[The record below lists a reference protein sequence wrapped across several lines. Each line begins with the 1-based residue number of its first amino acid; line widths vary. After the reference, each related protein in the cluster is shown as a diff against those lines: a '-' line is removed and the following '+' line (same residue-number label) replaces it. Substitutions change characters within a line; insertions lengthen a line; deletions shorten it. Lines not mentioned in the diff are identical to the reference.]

1 MSYSSFD
8 PPGFFAIMVTIA
20 HPGAIGSNH
29 ALATGIGHPFAAPL
43 PPSAPSRGASGP
55 HHQLITEGEIFMRR
69 VTTLAAAVAIAAS
82 SAAVA
87 RPMHQMHQ
95 ESGYY
100 VIRWDN
106 TGVCQI
112 WNTEL
117 QQEPVR
123 FLSDYK
129 VVSKPVP
136 TFTQAAAIQE
146 NMRMSRH
153 CTL

>member
-1 MSYSSFD
+1 
-8 PPGFFAIMVTIA
+8 
-20 HPGAIGSNH
+20 
-29 ALATGIGHPFAAPL
+29 
-43 PPSAPSRGASGP
+43 
-55 HHQLITEGEIFMRR
+55 MRR
-69 VTTLAAAVAIAAS
+69 FTALCAAAAMVASTAAI
-82 SAAVA
+82 A
-87 RPMHQMHQ
+87 RPMQQ
-95 ESGYY
+95 QSGYY

-117 QQEPVR
+117 QQQPVH

-136 TFTQAAAIQE
+136 TFTEAVAVQDK
-146 NMRMSRH
+146 MRMDRH

>member
-1 MSYSSFD
+1 
-8 PPGFFAIMVTIA
+8 
-20 HPGAIGSNH
+20 
-29 ALATGIGHPFAAPL
+29 
-43 PPSAPSRGASGP
+43 
-55 HHQLITEGEIFMRR
+55 MRR
-69 VTTLAAAVAIAAS
+69 VTVFCAATAFVVSGIVVSA
-82 SAAVA
+82 AAVA
-87 RPMHQMHQ
+87 RPAPT
-95 ESGYY
+95 GYY

-106 TGVCQI
+106 TGVCTI

-117 QQEPVR
+117 QEKPWH

-146 NMRMSRH
+146 NMRVSRH